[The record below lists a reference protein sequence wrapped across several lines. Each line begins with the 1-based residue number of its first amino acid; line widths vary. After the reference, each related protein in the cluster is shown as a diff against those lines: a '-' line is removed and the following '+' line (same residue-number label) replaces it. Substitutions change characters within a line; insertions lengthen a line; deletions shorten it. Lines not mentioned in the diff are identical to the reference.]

1 MLAPEQR
8 PVIGKIP
15 VTKRHR
21 EVYGEA
27 FEIVVFIVFATHPPR
42 LAADNAVE
50 FLHRTYHRGGQL
62 AQQTV
67 EAALAVIKQDI
78 AYAVGNLTNADA
90 SKRCRHEVVDGR
102 RFYLA

>member
-1 MLAPEQR
+1 M
-8 PVIGKIP
+8 GKL
-15 VTKRHR
+15 
-21 EVYGEA
+21 

-42 LAADNAVE
+42 LAADDSVKS
-50 FLHRTYHRGGQL
+50 LHRTYHRGGQL

-78 AYAVGNLTNADA
+78 AYAVGNLTYADT

-102 RFYLA
+102 RFNLA